1 MRKDDLDRIE
11 KWAAISLRTA
21 FALLLTLILCGPAV
35 LLTLI
40 LCGPAVAQ
48 STTFHANGAFANA
61 FGCSESLTSFDCIQ
75 VFVATGSTNG
85 QTTTFL
91 IYDHTVSDL
100 NTGAFLQDTFGF
112 GTIPNSA
119 FQVHAL
125 TDSLNVDTSTLSPDV
140 FSNGC
145 FTSDP
150 NITCNFSG
158 GVVTGT
164 WTVIPHLDTIHSSG
178 AFSEISPNTKFIT
191 NGTSD
196 SQAALTNV
204 NVLGAALANVTGQV
218 GKQINTFISVQV
230 LH

>member
-1 MRKDDLDRIE
+1 MRKDNSDRIH
-11 KWAAISLRTA
+11 KWAATSLRTA
-21 FALLLTLILCGPAV
+21 SALLLTLILCGPAV
-35 LLTLI
+35 
-40 LCGPAVAQ
+40 AQ
-48 STTFHANGAFANA
+48 TREFKANGAFASA
-61 FGCSESLTSFDCIQ
+61 FGCSESQTSFDCIQ
-75 VFVATGSTNG
+75 VFVFTESANGQTTNG
-85 QTTTFL
+85 QTITQL
-91 IYDHTVSDL
+91 IYEDTVSDL
-100 NTGAFLQDTFGF
+100 TGAFLQETDGF

-140 FSNGC
+140 FSQEIC
-145 FTSDP
+145 TIDP
-150 NITCNFSG
+150 ITMNFTCNPISG

-164 WTVIPHLDTIHSSG
+164 WNVIPHLDTFHSSG
-178 AFSEISPNTKFIT
+178 ASSEISPNTKFIT

>member
-35 LLTLI
+35 
-40 LCGPAVAQ
+40 AQ
-48 STTFHANGAFANA
+48 STTFHANGAFAFA
-61 FGCSESLTSFDCIQ
+61 FGCSESQTSFDCIQ

-85 QTTTFL
+85 QTTTFMF
-91 IYDHTVSDL
+91 YDHTVSDV

-150 NITCNFSG
+150 NTTCNFSG

-164 WTVIPHLDTIHSSG
+164 WNVIPHLDTFHSSG
-178 AFSEISPNTKFIT
+178 ASSEISPNTIFIT

-196 SQAALTNV
+196 SQAALANV

-218 GKQINTFISVQV
+218 GKQINTVISVQKR
-230 LH
+230 H

>member
-1 MRKDDLDRIE
+1 MRKDDSDRIE
-11 KWAAISLRTA
+11 KWAATSLRTA
-21 FALLLTLILCGPAV
+21 LVLLLTL
-35 LLTLI
+35 T

-119 FQVHAL
+119 FQVHGQ
-125 TDSLNVDTSTLSPDV
+125 TDSLNVDTSKIVNFDNQFCT
-140 FSNGC
+140 F
-145 FTSDP
+145 DP
-150 NITCNFSG
+150 NTGIETCNPFSG

-164 WTVIPHLDTIHSSG
+164 WTAIPSLMTSQFSGTGRSTFPDVI
-178 AFSEISPNTKFIT
+178 FIFT
-191 NGTSD
+191 GTEE
-196 SQAALTNV
+196 SQT
-204 NVLGAALANVTGQV
+204 ALANVSGFGVALANMTGSV
-218 GKQINTFISVQV
+218 GTNHQTTISVQV
-230 LH
+230 RH

>member
-11 KWAAISLRTA
+11 KWAATSLRTA
-21 FALLLTLILCGPAV
+21 LVLLLTLTLCGPA
-35 LLTLI
+35 
-40 LCGPAVAQ
+40 AVAQ
-48 STTFHANGAFANA
+48 FASHGNFQFANA
-61 FGCSESLTSFDCIQ
+61 IGCSESQTSFDCIQ
-75 VFVATGSTNG
+75 VFVATGSAKG
-85 QTTTFL
+85 QTTTFMF
-91 IYDHTVSDL
+91 YDHTVSDV

-150 NITCNFSG
+150 NTTCNFSG

-164 WTVIPHLDTIHSSG
+164 WNVIPHLDTFHSSG
-178 AFSEISPNTKFIT
+178 ASSEISPNTISIT

-196 SQAALTNV
+196 SQAALANV
-204 NVLGAALANVTGQV
+204 NVLGAALANATGQV
-218 GKQINTFISVQV
+218 GKQINTSISVQV

>member
-21 FALLLTLILCGPAV
+21 FAL

-100 NTGAFLQDTFGF
+100 NTGAFLQ
-112 GTIPNSA
+112 IPSVSG
-119 FQVHAL
+119 Q
-125 TDSLNVDTSTLSPDV
+125 SPTAH
-140 FSNGC
+140 FRY
-145 FTSDP
+145 T
-150 NITCNFSG
+150 
-158 GVVTGT
+158 
-164 WTVIPHLDTIHSSG
+164 
-178 AFSEISPNTKFIT
+178 
-191 NGTSD
+191 
-196 SQAALTNV
+196 
-204 NVLGAALANVTGQV
+204 
-218 GKQINTFISVQV
+218 
-230 LH
+230 